1 MSEKNFVVTGS
12 IQIGSRTL
20 DLTGTQI
27 GSSLHRIGD
36 TISAK
41 NETPIGTVVMYT
53 KLIDVSKSNL
63 PSGWLL
69 CDGSE
74 VAVSSYPD
82 LDAVVGTRYGA
93 RTNGSGGAG
102 TTHFRL
108 PNLTDRVPI
117 GHPQT
122 NTDAPNTI
130 TTASTT
136 DGLASHNHNTIHNSS
151 GWGDGVG
158 EFLNHTHV
166 VSDHTHNHGTSGEA
180 GSAQTHNVG
189 SFGDHAHSYKPGGAI
204 AFTGVSD
211 SSHTHGMNSDNA
223 THSHNALFVDGNI
236 QHSHSSGDTASLAH
250 THQITIPTT
259 DSGQTM
265 NNSSHSHADGFL
277 GIKVFFI
284 IKAQHGI

>member
-1 MSEKNFVVTGS
+1 MSDKNFVVTGS
-12 IQIGSRTL
+12 IQIGERTL
-20 DLTGTQI
+20 DLTGTGV
-27 GSSLHRIGD
+27 GSSLHRIGN

-41 NETPIGTVVMYT
+41 RETPIGTVVMYT
-53 KLIDVSKSNL
+53 KLIDGSKSNL

-74 VAVSSYPD
+74 VAVASYPD
-82 LDAVVGTRYGA
+82 LDTVVGTRYGA

-108 PNLTDRVPI
+108 PNLTDRLPI

-130 TTASTT
+130 TTASTS
-136 DGLASHNHNTIHNSS
+136 DGLASHNHNMSHNSD

-166 VSDHTHNHGTSGEA
+166 VADHTHNHGASGGA
-180 GSAQTHNVG
+180 GSTDVHNIGGAGAHTHN
-189 SFGDHAHSYKPGGAI
+189 YKPGGAN
-204 AFTGVSD
+204 AQTGFSD
-211 SSHTHGMNSDNA
+211 SNHSHGMNSDNA

-236 QHSHSSGDTASLAH
+236 QHSHTSGNTASLEH
-250 THQITIPTT
+250 THQVTIGTT
-259 DSGQTM
+259 DAGQTIS
-265 NNSSHSHADGFL
+265 NSSHSHDDGFL